1 MGRAKWRLASTPST
15 WMEQAACDSHADPDL
30 WFPDGD
36 RQREAQAVTICRDQ
50 CPVRVKCLSYALGNG
65 IEFGVWGGTTEVER
79 RQMPDG
85 REVAS

>member
-1 MGRAKWRLASTPST
+1 MGWAKGRLASTPST
-15 WMEQAACDSHADPDL
+15 WMEQGACASHADSDL

-36 RQREAQAVTICRDQ
+36 RQREAQAVTICRNQ
-50 CPVRVKCLSYALGNG
+50 CPVRVECLSHALDNC
-65 IEFGVWGGTTEVER
+65 IESGVWGGTTEVER